1 MTTFYDLAEPIEAY
15 RCWRIGGAVGNRA
28 VTLGALSFGVS
39 WEPEM
44 TALPCLESGQLYSF
58 QRGYGNKAAP
68 ACDGPPCGGDRYSN
82 PGVVGHGCGIYA
94 LKSLIGALANIG
106 HDCVAGKV
114 LLGGKVWP
122 HENGYRAEK
131 AKIAGLY
138 GPGAFSKYER
148 YFEFR
153 PFCPPVVLTP
163 QAEALAESYEV
174 PLLELTES
182 EHVAVEW
189 EAESQWVSSRLGI
202 PV

>member
-15 RCWRIGGAVGNRA
+15 RCWRVGGAVGNRA

-44 TALPCLESGQLYSF
+44 TALPCMESGQLYSF
-58 QRGYGNKAAP
+58 QRGYEKAIP
-68 ACDGPPCGGDRYSN
+68 ACFGPPCGGDKYSN

-94 LKSLIGALANIG
+94 LKSLIGALSNMS
-106 HDCVAGKV
+106 HDCVVGKV
-114 LLGGKVWP
+114 LLAGKVWP

-138 GPGAFSKYER
+138 GPDTFIRYER

-153 PFCPPVVLTP
+153 PFYQLSA
-163 QAEALAESYEV
+163 QAEALSESYEV
-174 PLLELTES
+174 PLLELTEA
-182 EHVAVEW
+182 EHAIVAW
-189 EAESQWVSSRLGI
+189 EAESHWVSSRLGI